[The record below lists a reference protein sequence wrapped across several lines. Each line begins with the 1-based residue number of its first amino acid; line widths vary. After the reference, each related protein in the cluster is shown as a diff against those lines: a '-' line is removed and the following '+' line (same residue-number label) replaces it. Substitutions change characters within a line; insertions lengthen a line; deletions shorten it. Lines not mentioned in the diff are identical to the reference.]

1 MAKSYQRLYRK
12 LPAEVLELLAAEYD
26 PVELDR
32 ILAGFMCER
41 PVTLRVNRLRT
52 DVRQV
57 MESLRREGVKF
68 ERVLWYEDAL
78 VVKDIR
84 EKELEGLELYLNGY
98 IYLQSLSS
106 MIPPLV
112 LQPAPGAKIL
122 DLTAAPGSKT
132 TQLAALMHNQGY
144 ILANEINPIRAER
157 LKYNVERQGAAIV
170 TVRVGDGKRLEE
182 KYAAYFDGVLLDA
195 PCSGVGLFRVGNPQ
209 TYRGWSLRLLNR
221 LVKEQRKLL
230 ETAYWAL
237 QPGGVLV
244 YSTCTLTRDEN
255 EANLQWFLNR
265 YPGKVRLE
273 KLDFSL
279 EGARQVQ
286 RFTNL
291 DNSQGRVMTII
302 PAAWY
307 EGFFVAKFR
316 KLA

>member
-84 EKELEGLELYLNGY
+84 EKEFEGLELYLNGH

-132 TQLAALMHNQGY
+132 TQR
-144 ILANEINPIRAER
+144 I
-157 LKYNVERQGAAIV
+157 
-170 TVRVGDGKRLEE
+170 
-182 KYAAYFDGVLLDA
+182 
-195 PCSGVGLFRVGNPQ
+195 S
-209 TYRGWSLRLLNR
+209 
-221 LVKEQRKLL
+221 
-230 ETAYWAL
+230 
-237 QPGGVLV
+237 
-244 YSTCTLTRDEN
+244 
-255 EANLQWFLNR
+255 
-265 YPGKVRLE
+265 GKVRGQNEVLASDS
-273 KLDFSL
+273 KSFLCPLHSATGRGL
-279 EGARQVQ
+279 LSGYNPGYLPAWPYRHPGADKGFVQDGLGPDTAGGRQQ
-286 RFTNL
+286 ADKFTQYQTGEVVDL
-291 DNSQGRVMTII
+291 
-302 PAAWY
+302 PAHT
-307 EGFFVAKFR
+307 
-316 KLA
+316 L